1 MCRQSSVPGPDAW
14 YRRRHGRPVSCPHC
28 DHGAD
33 ILGSS
38 SPHTLQTES
47 HRPRPALAAAI
58 LEELKTP
65 EPQRQSPCRDRHR
78 NSQWPLCWVGAFPK
92 NKCFHPTPEE
102 KKSHQQA
109 RRKSD
114 SFSGPALS
122 CDADDAVA
130 QARGAIVSRGLGD
143 VCGDDSLSLLQP
155 HRLLDALL
163 QPPPA
168 LVGARQDAKGA
179 ALEVCVSPSREA
191 AGARQQSSG
200 GRGGT
205 TAQVRVVH
213 GARLRE
219 DQACLDVDLW
229 PAKFGCRWLQDQ
241 PLSSQL

>member
-1 MCRQSSVPGPDAW
+1 MAIVLGWRVPQKQLLSSDTRGKRNHTSRQD
-14 YRRRHGRPVSCPHC
+14 
-28 DHGAD
+28 DNL
-33 ILGSS
+33 IL
-38 SPHTLQTES
+38 
-47 HRPRPALAAAI
+47 I
-58 LEELKTP
+58 
-65 EPQRQSPCRDRHR
+65 
-78 NSQWPLCWVGAFPK
+78 
-92 NKCFHPTPEE
+92 
-102 KKSHQQA
+102 
-109 RRKSD
+109 
-114 SFSGPALS
+114 SGPALS

-179 ALEVCVSPSREA
+179 ALEMCVSPSREA

-205 TAQVRVVH
+205 TARVRVVH

-229 PAKFGCRWLQDQ
+229 PAKFGCRWLQDR